1 MSSSP
6 PTTRYLPLFDDP
18 IGQLRVCIESMGALR
33 SEGVNEI
40 RVNFERVSLL
50 GSMMLGLLVR
60 MHMVCQREAIALK
73 LEGLSE
79 PMLKTLAIS
88 GIGTMLGVPPPKSAP

>member
-1 MSSSP
+1 MSAQ
-6 PTTRYLPLFDDP
+6 PTAVRRLLLLDDP
-18 IGQLRVCIESMGALR
+18 IGQLRVCIDSMGTMR
-33 SEGVNEI
+33 SEGVEEI
-40 RVNFERVSLL
+40 RVNFERVTLL

-60 MHMVCQREAIALK
+60 MHMVSQREAITLT

-88 GIGTMLGVPPPKSAP
+88 GIGNMLGVPPPKTNP

>member
-1 MSSSP
+1 MSAPSP
-6 PTTRYLPLFDDP
+6 STRFLPLFDDP
-18 IGQLRVCIESMGALR
+18 IGQLRVCIDSMATMR
-33 SEGVNEI
+33 AEGIEEV
-40 RVNFERVSLL
+40 RVDFARVSLL

-60 MHMVCQREAIALK
+60 MHMVCQREAISLK

-88 GIGTMLGVPPPKSAP
+88 GIGNMLGVPPPKTSP